1 MVITLLAALN
11 EVIEYD
17 TCSAAFGANPDIEQ
31 TWPWS
36 APLGPDSLRLV
47 I

>member
-1 MVITLLAALN
+1 MSETIAGIKIPDRKAGQRMLWKSCCQLA
-11 EVIEYD
+11 VK
-17 TCSAAFGANPDIEQ
+17 
-31 TWPWS
+31 WS

>member
-1 MVITLLAALN
+1 MPANLVSAPAPGRELTLLAM
-11 EVIEYD
+11 
-17 TCSAAFGANPDIEQ
+17 S
-31 TWPWS
+31 PWS